1 MFSFVLG
8 CMQESLTGCS
18 SSPCPNNHVCSSA
31 ESGAYQ
37 CQTTE
42 FTDDGKNF
50 QTVDEQMNSSN
61 AIGCGMLNFFLMFWL
76 VNMKF

>member
-1 MFSFVLG
+1 MFSSVLV

-31 ESGAYQ
+31 ESGTYQ
-37 CQTTE
+37 CQKTE

-50 QTVDEQMNSSN
+50 QTVYEQVIHANP
-61 AIGCGMLNFFLMFWL
+61 IGWDVKRFL
-76 VNMKF
+76 